1 MAEPKFHGIDL
12 GWMQAQWRDCADK
25 GRQLEIFRDMTGRK
39 ATVQEILD
47 AVGDPAYCGP
57 MGAVK
62 REYRQYT
69 PEDDAEIIWMA
80 AAGYTDKAIADA
92 LDRNEKAINFR
103 VNLLRKRGADIP
115 KRKTGCPPKPKAGPA
130 EEPVPVE
137 IVGDPDP
144 EGVPVPSEVSITA
157 SFDGLEKAREEL
169 AALIGEEQSL
179 RAQLKEVGER
189 IARYRKALSELLSMA
204 GGGLNRAEP

>member
-1 MAEPKFHGIDL
+1 MTAEQTFYGIDL

-25 GRQLEIFRDMTGRK
+25 GKQMQIFRDMTGRK

-57 MGAVK
+57 MGAAK
-62 REYRQYT
+62 RGYRRYT
-69 PEDDAEIIWMA
+69 PEDDALIIRMA
-80 AAGYTDKAIADA
+80 AEGRTNAEIGEALGVDESAICT
-92 LDRNEKAINFR
+92 RITR
-103 VNLLRKRGADIP
+103 MRKRGVEISER
-115 KRKTGCPPKPKAGPA
+115 KRGGAPRPKPVPA
-130 EEPVPVE
+130 AKPVPVE

-144 EGVPVPSEVSITA
+144 EGVPVPSEVSFT
-157 SFDGLEKAREEL
+157 GLEQAREEL

-204 GGGLNRAEP
+204 GGGLDHAEP